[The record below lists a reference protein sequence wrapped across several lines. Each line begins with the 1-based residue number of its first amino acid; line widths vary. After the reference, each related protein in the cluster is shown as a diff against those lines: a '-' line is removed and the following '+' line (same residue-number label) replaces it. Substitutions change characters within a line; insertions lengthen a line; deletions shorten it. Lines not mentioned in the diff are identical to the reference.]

1 MSFQLTTT
9 PPTVKSPPMD
19 REKIVTAF
27 KNALDGFDAHYDI
40 ESSREGA
47 TTISCGF
54 LLESKIPEVMGSFEF
69 RQACIRIFASPI
81 DPLVPKN
88 RTEMLRLVAMA
99 NQDMVAGCFEYEM
112 STDEIRFRFFVDCD
126 GYATLDPDS
135 VRNTL
140 LLPFQ
145 MFQRWGDALV
155 AVATGTSDAASA
167 FAAARPDDGEDDCEG
182 DFEDDFEDA

>member
-1 MSFQLTTT
+1 MSFLSTT
-9 PPTVKSPPMD
+9 PPPTAKRSPMD
-19 REKIVTAF
+19 RETIIAAF
-27 KNALDGFDAHYDI
+27 KNALDGFHAHYGI
-40 ESSREGA
+40 ESPRGGA
-47 TTISCGF
+47 ITISCGF
-54 LLESKIPEVMGSFEF
+54 LLESKIPEVLGVFEF
-69 RQACIRIFASPI
+69 RQECSIRISAAPI
-81 DPLVPKN
+81 APLVPKN

-112 STDEIRFRFFVDCD
+112 STDKIRFRFFVDCD

-155 AVATGTSDAASA
+155 AVATGTSDAATA
-167 FAAARPDDGEDDCEG
+167 FAAVRPDDGEE
-182 DFEDDFEDA
+182 ESEDA

>member
-1 MSFQLTTT
+1 M
-9 PPTVKSPPMD
+9 
-19 REKIVTAF
+19 
-27 KNALDGFDAHYDI
+27 
-40 ESSREGA
+40 A
-47 TTISCGF
+47 TEI
-54 LLESKIPEVMGSFEF
+54 
-69 RQACIRIFASPI
+69 
-81 DPLVPKN
+81 
-88 RTEMLRLVAMA
+88 
-99 NQDMVAGCFEYEM
+99 
-112 STDEIRFRFFVDCD
+112 IRFRFFVDCD
-126 GYATLDPDS
+126 GYARLDPDS